1 MDNKRLDHKLVC
13 KACGTIH
20 MDIPEVAEEHTPIH
34 CSKCG
39 GYLGEW
45 GALQD
50 DFYAQ
55 TRGAEAFDLNNGN
68 ITKK

>member
-1 MDNKRLDHKLVC
+1 
-13 KACGTIH
+13 
-20 MDIPEVAEEHTPIH
+20 MDIPEGAEEHTPIH